1 MIRLMLPLVLMLSA
15 CASNAPEVTRAAP
28 ATMQLNP
35 GETPRLRSLVNKW
48 ADYYQVP
55 RSLVHRVIQRESDY
69 RPGARNGP
77 YWGMMQILPATA
89 RGVNFRG
96 DNSALLDADTHL
108 KYATRYLRGAW
119 ILSGGVEQE
128 AVGWYARGYY
138 HEAKRQG
145 LLYETGLQGGMWSKY
160 DAGAAPMVP
169 IDPRGQVM
177 PEGEPEAACAPA
189 RGLAALLGSAAC
201 S

>member
-1 MIRLMLPLVLMLSA
+1 MIRFLLPLALVLAA
-15 CASNAPEVTRAAP
+15 CAPNAPDVTRATSASV
-28 ATMQLNP
+28 QLHP
-35 GETPRLRSLVNKW
+35 GETPGVRALVNKW
-48 ADYYQVP
+48 ADFYQVP

-69 RPGARNGP
+69 RAAARSGP

-96 DNSALLDADTHL
+96 DNSALLEADTTL

-119 ILSGGVEQE
+119 ILSGGDEAE

-138 HEAKRQG
+138 YEAKRQG
-145 LLYETGLQGGMWSKY
+145 LLYETGLRGGMWSKF
-160 DAGAAPMVP
+160 DAGAAPMAP
-169 IDPRGQVM
+169 LDPQGQVM
-177 PEGEPEAACAPA
+177 PEGPAACTRAA
-189 RGLAALLGSAAC
+189 GLGGLLGARTC